1 MGLPGQAGCLPVIE
15 VRGGGAKVS
24 TGGCHG
30 GGERAWRKT
39 LGGVAER
46 LWGGVVAGGGV
57 DWRGVVCWRGRGGD
71 MASEAWVAAVIV
83 ALAVA

>member
-1 MGLPGQAGCLPVIE
+1 M
-15 VRGGGAKVS
+15 S

-30 GGERAWRKT
+30 GGRKS
-39 LGGVAER
+39 LAKDFGER

-57 DWRGVVCWRGRGGD
+57 DWRGVVCRRGRGAGDGRDGD

>member
-1 MGLPGQAGCLPVIE
+1 M
-15 VRGGGAKVS
+15 S

-30 GGERAWRKT
+30 GAKELGERLWRKT

-46 LWGGVVAGGGV
+46 LWGGFVAGGGV
-57 DWRGVVCWRGRGGD
+57 DWRGVVCRRGRGGRGAGDGRDGD

>member
-1 MGLPGQAGCLPVIE
+1 M
-15 VRGGGAKVS
+15 S

-30 GGERAWRKT
+30 GAKELGERLWRKT
-39 LGGVAER
+39 L
-46 LWGGVVAGGGV
+46 GGVVAGGGV
-57 DWRGVVCWRGRGGD
+57 DCRGVVCCRGRGGD

>member
-1 MGLPGQAGCLPVIE
+1 MGGRKSL
-15 VRGGGAKVS
+15 AKDF
-24 TGGCHG
+24 G
-30 GGERAWRKT
+30 
-39 LGGVAER
+39 ER

>member
-1 MGLPGQAGCLPVIE
+1 M
-15 VRGGGAKVS
+15 
-24 TGGCHG
+24 G

-39 LGGVAER
+39 LAKDFGGGCR
-46 LWGGVVAGGGV
+46 KTLGGFVAGGGV
-57 DWRGVVCWRGRGGD
+57 DWRGVVCWRGRGGRGAGDGRDGD

>member
-1 MGLPGQAGCLPVIE
+1 M
-15 VRGGGAKVS
+15 S

-30 GGERAWRKT
+30 GGRKSLAKDFGER
-39 LGGVAER
+39 
-46 LWGGVVAGGGV
+46 GGVVAGGGV
-57 DWRGVVCWRGRGGD
+57 DWRGVVCWRGRGGRGAGDGRDGD

>member
-1 MGLPGQAGCLPVIE
+1 M
-15 VRGGGAKVS
+15 S

-30 GGERAWRKT
+30 GRKS
-39 LGGVAER
+39 LAKDFGER

-57 DWRGVVCWRGRGGD
+57 DWRGVVCWRGRGGRGAGDGRDGD

-83 ALAVA
+83 ALAMA